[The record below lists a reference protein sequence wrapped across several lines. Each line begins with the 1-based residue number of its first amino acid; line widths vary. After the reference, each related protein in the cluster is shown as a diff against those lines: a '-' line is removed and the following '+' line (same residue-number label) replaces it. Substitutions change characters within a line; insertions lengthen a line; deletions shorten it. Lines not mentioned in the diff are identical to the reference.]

1 MAELNY
7 TDLNINK
14 VINTNSFKWN
24 EKEVEIVDY
33 ISFEDKY
40 DIVMITLQKSLE
52 NGIYNPMKL
61 DMYFHLNLVYMYSNL
76 VFSADDRAD
85 EPRLYDEMLSSGFMD
100 EFLQHIDIKEYV
112 EMQNLIE
119 QISELKMKYDS
130 SAASVIKK
138 FVDDLPANAEA
149 AKQILDSFDKE
160 KYQNVMDF
168 AKAANGGRP
177 IK

>member
-40 DIVMITLQKSLE
+40 DVVMITLQKSLE

-85 EPRLYDEMLSSGFMD
+85 EPRLYDEMLSSGFME
-100 EFLQHIDIKEYV
+100 EFLRHIDIKDYT
-112 EMQNLIE
+112 EMLDYIE
-119 QISELKMKYDS
+119 KLTSLKTQYS
-130 SAASVIKK
+130 NTAAGIIQKL
-138 FVDDLPANAEA
+138 VDDLPANTEA
-149 AKQILDSFDKE
+149 MQSIVEKFDPE
-160 KYQNVMDF
+160 KYQAVIDF
-168 AKAANGGRP
+168 AKAANGGRE

>member
-40 DIVMITLQKSLE
+40 DVVMITLQKSLE

-85 EPRLYDEMLSSGFMD
+85 EPKLYDEMLSSGFMD
-100 EFLQHIDIKEYV
+100 EFLRHIDIKDYT
-112 EMQNLIE
+112 EMLDYIE
-119 QISELKMKYDS
+119 KLTSLKTQYS
-130 SAASVIKK
+130 NTAAVVIQKL
-138 FVDDLPANAEA
+138 VDDLPANAEA
-149 AKQILDSFDKE
+149 MQSIVEKFDPE
-160 KYQNVMDF
+160 KYQAVIDF
-168 AKAANGGRP
+168 AKAANGGRE